1 MIVSFY
7 SVLNISSFST
17 RGFTID
23 ASPKMEKK
31 LKHDNQ
37 SSSDQKWSFLGNDLT
52 LWVNSGEN
60 AWSGH
65 QQDATKMNIC

>member
-1 MIVSFY
+1 
-7 SVLNISSFST
+7 
-17 RGFTID
+17 
-23 ASPKMEKK
+23 MEKK